1 MYIDVFNGDADGICA
16 LVQLRL
22 SQPIDSKL
30 ITGVK
35 RNIQLLKQVTVD
47 KNDHVTVLDIS
58 LAKNKNDLQR
68 ILAQGATVIYI
79 DHHQAGE
86 IPTYKRLT
94 TLIDTQ
100 SHVCTSLLV
109 NQYLNGQFP
118 EWAVVAAYGDNLD
131 NSANKL
137 AESLNLD
144 NSQREQLRRLGIC
157 INYNGYGGQIEDL
170 HFHPAELFSKL
181 VKYSSPFDFIQQ
193 REDLFQKLQ
202 RAYQADMERGLA
214 VKPYLQ
220 DDDIVVL
227 ILPDAAWARRVSGVL
242 GNELANNSPDKAH
255 AILTKICS
263 DGFMVSV
270 RAPLTNRTG
279 ADELCAQFET
289 GGGRKAA
296 AGINNL
302 PANQLN
308 HFISLFKQQY
318 S

>member
-1 MYIDVFNGDADGICA
+1 M
-16 LVQLRL
+16 
-22 SQPIDSKL
+22 
-30 ITGVK
+30 
-35 RNIQLLKQVTVD
+35 
-47 KNDHVTVLDIS
+47 
-58 LAKNKNDLQR
+58 
-68 ILAQGATVIYI
+68 
-79 DHHQAGE
+79 
-86 IPTYKRLT
+86 
-94 TLIDTQ
+94 
-100 SHVCTSLLV
+100 
-109 NQYLNGQFP
+109 
-118 EWAVVAAYGDNLD
+118 
-131 NSANKL
+131 
-137 AESLNLD
+137 D